1 MNIVQKELLKPRR
14 RYKPKP
20 WPEWRIDQT
29 LMVYYCWVYVV
40 ADYLFHFGRDRRWRK
55 GLEWL
60 ACVLVGVFYS
70 RYVHIAYCGI
80 GIYFHIPV
88 RLDWPV
94 TSAIVGVLG
103 AGLSLYHYEREGRFK
118 AVTKNWR
125 RKTHKGLQVFRE
137 KLLVLVFVMDC
148 YSIHWYYYS

>member
-1 MNIVQKELLKPRR
+1 M
-14 RYKPKP
+14 
-20 WPEWRIDQT
+20 
-29 LMVYYCWVYVV
+29 
-40 ADYLFHFGRDRRWRK
+40 
-55 GLEWL
+55 
-60 ACVLVGVFYS
+60 
-70 RYVHIAYCGI
+70 
-80 GIYFHIPV
+80 
-88 RLDWPV
+88 

-103 AGLSLYHYEREGRFK
+103 IGLSLYHYEREGRFK